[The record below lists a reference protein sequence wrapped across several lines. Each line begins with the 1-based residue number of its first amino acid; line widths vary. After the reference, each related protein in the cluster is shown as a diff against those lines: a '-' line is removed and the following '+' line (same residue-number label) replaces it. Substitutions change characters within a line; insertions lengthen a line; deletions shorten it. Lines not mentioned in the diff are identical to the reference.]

1 MDTKYQVV
9 VIGAGLGGLSAAAYL
24 AKAGKKVL
32 VLEHHAVPGGYAHEF
47 RRGKYR
53 FDVALHAMDGVGP
66 GGWAYEPMKDLQV
79 LDQVHFHR
87 LDPFYTVRFP
97 KHEVTAHADVVKYEA
112 ELVKHFPH
120 ERENIHAII
129 ADMVETYWQVRR
141 FGAEGELGI
150 RAPFEQT
157 PTLFPKMLA
166 AMSMSWG
173 EYMNQFLHDAELK
186 AVFSTLW
193 GYLGLPPEKL
203 NAATMIFPWVSY
215 MLIGAYYPEGGSFAI
230 SRAIENTFKKYG
242 GEIRYRQTVKLIEMQ
257 AGRAVAVETEQG
269 LRVEADVIVSNANSP
284 DTMLKFIGRDHLPA
298 DYVQKIEEGKPAT
311 SNLVVYLGLDNDLRA
326 EGWEYHESFI
336 APSYNI
342 QQNYASALKGDFANA
357 GMVITY
363 YNIADP
369 DCAPAGVSVLN
380 LFSLADWN
388 SDNQWGTNGDLKNY
402 GNNPQYNEIKTAA
415 ANILIDRAEKF
426 IPGLRKHIKYIEV
439 ATPITNWRYTLNVGG
454 SIYGTEQS
462 LGNTHIDRLPI
473 KTPIANLFL
482 TGAWT
487 FGGGMSAAILS
498 GHDTSQTALEFMEGT
513 KAIVTNAQMDEPIEN
528 LPRPAI
534 LTTPSA
540 PIESP
545 VANVQNPSPALAVTL
560 QSAGS
565 GRRITLNAIGIPAVL
580 LFHTQDTAE
589 QAAKINSALRSMD
602 KYRATDRLLIAN
614 VVDLRSVPK
623 LFRNIAEKAMK
634 DSYKQAVAA
643 LPQDSCPEDNVII
656 LPDWDGHITKSLE
669 LKDVSKTAG
678 VVVVNDKGCI
688 VGKYQGS
695 ESESHALAL
704 LEKTL

>member
-1 MDTKYQVV
+1 METKYQVV

-32 VLEHHAVPGGYAHEF
+32 VLEHHTVPGGYAHEF

-79 LDQVHFHR
+79 MDQVRFHR
-87 LDPFYTVRFP
+87 LDPFYTASFP
-97 KHEVTAHADVVKYEA
+97 KHDVTAHADLIKYEA

-120 ERENIHAII
+120 EREGIHAIV

-141 FGAEGELGI
+141 FGAENELGI
-150 RAPFEQT
+150 RAPIEQI

-166 AMSMSWG
+166 AMSMSWD
-173 EYMNQFLHDAELK
+173 EYMNHFLHDAELK
-186 AVFSTLW
+186 AVFSTIW
-193 GYLGLPPEKL
+193 GYFGLPPEKL

-230 SRAIENTFKKYG
+230 SRAIENTLKKYG
-242 GEIRYRQTVKLIEMQ
+242 GEIRYRQTVKRIEIKD
-257 AGRAVAVETEQG
+257 GRAVAVETEQG
-269 LRVEADVIVSNANSP
+269 LRVEADIIISNANSP
-284 DTMLKFIGRDHLPA
+284 DTMLKFIGREYLSS
-298 DYVQKIEEGKPAT
+298 DYVQKIQEDKPAT

-326 EGWEYHESFI
+326 EGWDYHERFI
-336 APSYNI
+336 APSYDIN
-342 QQNYASALKGDFANA
+342 QCYNSALKGDFANA
-357 GMVITY
+357 SMAITL

-369 DCAPAGVSVLN
+369 DCAPAGGSVLN

-388 SDNQWGTNGDLKNY
+388 SDNQWGTGGNLQDY
-402 GNNPQYNEIKTAA
+402 SNNPQYNELKNAG

-462 LGNTHIDRLPI
+462 LENTFLNRLPAT
-473 KTPIANLFL
+473 TPIANVFL

-487 FGGGMSAAILS
+487 FGGGMSAAMLS
-498 GHDTSQTALEFMEGT
+498 GHDTSQTALEYMDGT
-513 KAIVTNAQMDEPIEN
+513 KAVLANTQINVPATDVHPE
-528 LPRPAI
+528 LPASQP
-534 LTTPSA
+534 TPVQPSA
-540 PIESP
+540 S
-545 VANVQNPSPALAVTL
+545 VAQNSLPALAVTL

-565 GRRITLNAIGIPAVL
+565 GRRITLNAIGKPAVL

-589 QAAKINSALRSMD
+589 QAAKINQAVRSLD
-602 KYRATDRLLIAN
+602 RYRDPSHLLIAN
-614 VVDLRSVPK
+614 VVDLHAVPK

-643 LPQDSCPEDNVII
+643 LPQGSCAEDNVII
-656 LPDWDGHITKSLE
+656 LPDWDGRITKSLE
-669 LKDVSKTAG
+669 LQDVSKNAG
-678 VVVVNDKGCI
+678 VVVLNTNGCI
-688 VGKYQGS
+688 AGKYQGS
-695 ESESHALAL
+695 DSKSQVLSL